1 MWPPVRLPWQRSVE
15 ISLREPVFRV
25 RARPASG
32 AIGSGFLDSRR
43 NAVPGEGG
51 SCVRPEDVGF
61 YKLYE
66 DIREGIPFRSVLGE
80 DFPLIRGSSE
90 FLCAKGP

>member
-1 MWPPVRLPWQRSVE
+1 MES
-15 ISLREPVFRV
+15 SLREPDLSVRV
-25 RARPASG
+25 RTASG
-32 AIGSGFLDSRR
+32 TSGSDFLGSRR

-51 SCVRPEDVGF
+51 SCVRSEDVGF

-66 DIREGIPFRSVLGE
+66 NIRESIPFRSVLGE